1 MPNEDHVGVLLAI
14 SMTMSACSWL
24 MAVVVAVVVALVAA
38 TTTSAVVAVVGAF
51 VGWVS
56 TTWLP
61 EGFVFAS
68 IIPLTAGMPPP
79 PLWGPWE
86 TPLTPAVP
94 DWLKPQPRPSG
105 EMFLTLPGG
114 GQMPANGL
122 GMCCRPSAYD
132 EETVRRSVLWYL
144 LQGGR
149 HIDTAQLN
157 LNHKPIG
164 AAITQAIERG
174 VPRAEIWVTTKL
186 HERFYDRGEETIL
199 GMVQEWL
206 KELQVE
212 YLDLALLHR
221 PKPMIPLFVHK
232 CTNWTQCTASAWR
245 ALAKAKTK
253 GYVRNIGV
261 SNFDIDQLKEVQALG
276 AAPIAVNQFMLN
288 PFSPAWAFDIASFCK
303 ENGIAGVYP
312 HTHTHAH
319 THAHTHTHTHTHT
332 HICSYG
338 FGGAGGDDEHE
349 GAHSQ
354 KVLSTVILHRKSTSS
369 LTFANVEQKAVSEEV
384 VQGIAFNNSIS
395 PAQVLLRWALQ
406 KGYSV
411 IPGSGNPEHQK
422 ENLAIYSVTL
432 TGEEMTKIDMLRDNP
447 HYTHDMAPQSPM
459 NGKIMWER
467 MFSSQSPRS
476 TGEL

>member
-94 DWLKPQPRPSG
+94 DWLKPHPRPSG

-303 ENGIAGVYP
+303 ENGIAV
-312 HTHTHAH
+312 TAS
-319 THAHTHTHTHTHT
+319 AAL
-332 HICSYG
+332 
-338 FGGAGGDDEHE
+338 AGTMNM
-349 GAHSQ
+349 
-354 KVLSTVILHRKSTSS
+354 K
-369 LTFANVEQKAVSEEV
+369 KAVSEEV